1 MEVRMNRFF
10 KVSMICMLAM
20 VISIAALAATEGC
33 CLKMKDIKI
42 ALTNIENGVTIT
54 YTAANPDAKKALEA
68 KLTGCIDTQTCDMCG
83 MRGVKREFKMTENG
97 AVMTLTA
104 KNSKKVKMLQD
115 KAAEETASKGCA
127 GAKEKGCSAEQQKK
141 CAHSQGK

>member
-1 MEVRMNRFF
+1 MNRWF
-10 KVSMICMLAM
+10 KISMVCMLAM
-20 VISIAALAATEGC
+20 VVSLAALAATDGC
-33 CLKMKDIKI
+33 CLKMKDIKV
-42 ALTNIENGVTIT
+42 ALANIENGVTIT
-54 YTAANPDAKKALEA
+54 YTAATPEAKKALEA

-115 KAAEETASKGCA
+115 KAADEAAGKGCA
-127 GAKEKGCSAEQQKK
+127 GAAAKGCSKDQQRK
-141 CAHSQGK
+141 CAASQGK